1 MEEQSRNP
9 YRPGA
14 GRRPPLLAGRD
25 VNLNRFETL
34 LDSLREGGSE
44 KSLIHHGL
52 RGVGKTVLL
61 LEYDRLAREAGWAS
75 TRVHEVGSQPD
86 FRVTFG
92 RMAAQ
97 LLRSMSMKERM
108 KKRAE
113 KALSVVGAF
122 TASAPGGFSLKI
134 DVEPASGRA
143 DSGDP
148 EEDLAELLEVIG
160 EVARSGGS
168 GALFLLD
175 EMQNLDELSLA
186 AICMAFH
193 RMAQEELPVAIAG
206 AGLPVLPERLFDAK
220 PYASRLYEYQRL
232 DRLGSGP
239 ARAALVKP
247 AEMRGV
253 RFQQAAAKTIIEITE
268 GHPYFIQEYGRV
280 LWDEVPEPPITSDH
294 VRRVG
299 PLVSDQLAVDFF
311 EPYFKLATDA
321 QQRYLMGMAAL
332 GAGPYSSGAV
342 VKRLGYGPGGGSQER
357 NGLIE
362 KELIWSPRRGQVDFT
377 ISGFSEFVR
386 DVHPLD

>member
-1 MEEQSRNP
+1 MTTEPRNP

-25 VNLNRFETL
+25 GHLDTFRATL
-34 LDSLREGGSE
+34 EGLREGGSE

-61 LEYDRLAREAGWAS
+61 LEFDRLAREAGWAS

-86 FRVTFG
+86 FRATFG

-97 LLRSMSMKERM
+97 LLRSMSLRERM
-108 KKRAE
+108 KGRAE

-122 TASAPGGFSLKI
+122 TASAPGGFTVRV
-134 DVEPASGRA
+134 DVEPAKGRA

-148 EEDLAELLEVIG
+148 EEDLAELLEEIG
-160 EVARSGGS
+160 EVAQTGGT

-186 AICMAFH
+186 AICMSFH
-193 RMAQEELPVAIAG
+193 RIAQKELPVAIAG
-206 AGLPVLPERLFDAK
+206 AGLPVLPERLFEAK
-220 PYASRLYEYQRL
+220 PYASRLFEYPKL
-232 DRLGSGP
+232 DRLGAGA

-247 AEMRGV
+247 AEMTGV
-253 RFQQAAAKTIIEITE
+253 AFEEAAAREIIAITE

-280 LWDEVPEPPITSDH
+280 LWDEVEDPPITAEH
-294 VRRVG
+294 VHRVG
-299 PLVSDQLAVDFF
+299 RLVSDQLAADFF

-321 QQRYLMGMAAL
+321 QQRYLMGMAEL
-332 GAGPYSSGAV
+332 GDGPYSSGAV
-342 VKRLGYGPGGGSQER
+342 VRRLGYRPGGGSQER

-362 KELIWSPRRGQVDFT
+362 KELIWSPRRGQIDFT
-377 ISGFSEFVR
+377 ISGFAEFVR
-386 DVHPLD
+386 EVHPLG